1 MRIIQRSL
9 YFKGDTVGN
18 VLSHCSNY
26 YKNIP
31 NQWQLSLIH
40 TLIFVHQVIMFAPED
55 VAEKGIT
62 LLKEI
67 FTNLGP
73 RLQQDQVEIHKDFM
87 LTTKDRMKA
96 LYDTISVLQGDKES
110 TKSLLQETTRMIRVL
125 TVLKEYVNEC
135 DEQFGEERSI
145 LPLSR

>member
-1 MRIIQRSL
+1 ML
-9 YFKGDTVGN
+9 
-18 VLSHCSNY
+18 L
-26 YKNIP
+26 
-31 NQWQLSLIH
+31 
-40 TLIFVHQVIMFAPED
+40 QVITFAPED
-55 VAEKGIT
+55 VAEKAIT
-62 LLKEI
+62 LLKET

-96 LYDTISVLQGDKES
+96 CYDTITILQQDKDS
-110 TKSLLQETTRMIRVL
+110 SKNLMQETTRMIRVL

-145 LPLSR
+145 LPLSRYAVLVCLYQP

>member
-1 MRIIQRSL
+1 
-9 YFKGDTVGN
+9 
-18 VLSHCSNY
+18 
-26 YKNIP
+26 
-31 NQWQLSLIH
+31 
-40 TLIFVHQVIMFAPED
+40 MFAPED

-67 FTNLGP
+67 FSNLGP